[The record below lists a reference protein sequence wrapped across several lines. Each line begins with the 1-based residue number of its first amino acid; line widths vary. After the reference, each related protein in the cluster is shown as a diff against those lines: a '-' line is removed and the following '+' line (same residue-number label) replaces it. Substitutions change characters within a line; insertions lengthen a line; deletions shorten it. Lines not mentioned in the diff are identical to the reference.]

1 MSRELLDWWKKGTRM
16 DLCVLLKQCLVLE
29 QVRDRQ
35 ASVVQRGKIN
45 LLMRWLSMSRAQIP
59 VSNSFI
65 AQRYQKLL

>member
-1 MSRELLDWWKKGTRM
+1 M

-45 LLMRWLSMSRAQIP
+45 LLMRWLSMSRAQIR

>member
-1 MSRELLDWWKKGTRM
+1 M